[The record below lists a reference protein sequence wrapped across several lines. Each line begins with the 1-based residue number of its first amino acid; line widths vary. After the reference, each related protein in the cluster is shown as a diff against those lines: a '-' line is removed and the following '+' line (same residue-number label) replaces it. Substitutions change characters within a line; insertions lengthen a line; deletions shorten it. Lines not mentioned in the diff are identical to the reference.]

1 LNGTVDTAISES
13 KTVGTKML
21 FGLEDIQI
29 TANIDE
35 GTKTAP
41 SIQFFIFTKVKNKLI
56 FLFLLFNLHKIQ
68 SIKILY
74 SNIHIYFIEY

>member
-1 LNGTVDTAISES
+1 MNGIVDIAISES

-21 FGLEDIQI
+21 FGLGDIQI
-29 TANIDE
+29 TANVDE

-41 SIQFFIFTKVKNKLI
+41 GTQLFIFTKIKNKLI
-56 FLFLLFNLHKIQ
+56 FLFLLFNLHKTQ

-74 SNIHIYFIEY
+74 SNIHIYFTEY